1 MRMIRTAAA
10 VFSAASLVGALSGAA
25 AAGAS
30 TQWTTY
36 HADNARSGVDSSE
49 PSLNPLGPAW
59 TAALDGAA
67 VYGQPVVAAG
77 RVFVATEQDNV
88 YALDAHD
95 GHVLWQRNIGQP
107 LRNVGTN
114 TGCGDIDPLGITSTP
129 VIDTARSTVYVV
141 GEVSNGGNLP
151 VGHLLVGYNIYTGA
165 VTRSVS
171 ADPVLPAGENL
182 KQIQQRT
189 ALAVAN
195 GRVYV
200 GFGGLAGDC
209 GTYHGWL
216 VGVGE
221 TGGANVQFDV
231 TPQGTGGA
239 IWQGGGGPS
248 VDAAGD
254 VYVTT
259 GNENSA
265 APHLWAESVLKLP
278 AGLGQSPLAA
288 FKDSSATGDAD
299 LGTGDATLLPGGEVF
314 AVGKTRIGYLLR
326 QSNLT
331 QIAPISGTVCGSDPD
346 GGAAYD
352 QATNSVYVPCRGG
365 GIQQV
370 SISAHAT
377 GWHSGSANG
386 APILVDGELWAARYG
401 GSTLQELDPVHGGVL
416 QTVNVGAIMPTF
428 TSPSAADGLLLVGTD
443 HGVRAFDGPAGP
455 PPPAPPPPPTPKP
468 TQGYWLT
475 ASDGGVFTFGDAGF
489 HGSLGAVQ
497 LNAPIVGMARTPSG
511 RGYWLVGSDGGVFS
525 FGDARFFGST
535 GDIRLNQPVVGI
547 APTPTGLGYWLVAR
561 DGGVFSFGDA
571 RFHGSLG
578 AVHLN
583 APIVTAAA
591 TPTGSGYWL
600 IGSDGGVFAF
610 GTAPFRGSTGG
621 IRLNQ
626 PITGMAA
633 TPNGQ
638 GYWLVARDGGV
649 FSFGT
654 AAFHGSLGG
663 VALNAPIVA
672 MARPPSGTGYW
683 LVGADGGVFT
693 FGGAIFEG
701 SLGGVALHAPI
712 NGAAAET

>member
-1 MRMIRTAAA
+1 
-10 VFSAASLVGALSGAA
+10 
-25 AAGAS
+25 
-30 TQWTTY
+30 
-36 HADNARSGVDSSE
+36 
-49 PSLNPLGPAW
+49 
-59 TAALDGAA
+59 
-67 VYGQPVVAAG
+67 
-77 RVFVATEQDNV
+77 VATEQDNV

-95 GHVLWQRNIGQP
+95 GHILWQRNIGQP
-107 LRNVGTN
+107 LRNVNAN

-129 VIDTARSTVYVV
+129 VVDTARATVYVV

-151 VGHLLVGYNIYTGA
+151 VAHQLVGFNIYTGA

-171 ADPVLPAGENL
+171 ADPVLPSGESL
-182 KQIQQRT
+182 KQIQQRA
-189 ALAVAN
+189 ALALAN

-200 GFGGLAGDC
+200 AFGGLAGDC

-216 VGVGE
+216 VGVGV

-231 TPQGTGGA
+231 TPQSTGGA

-248 VDAAGD
+248 VDAAGN

-259 GNENSA
+259 GNQNSGG
-265 APHLWAESVLKLP
+265 PDPWAEAVLKLP
-278 AGLGQSPLAA
+278 AGLGGSPLAA
-288 FKDSSATGDAD
+288 FKDIHATGDAD

-314 AVGKTRIGYLLR
+314 AVGKTDIGYLLR

-331 QIAPISGTVCGSDPD
+331 QIAAISGSVCGSNPD

-352 QATNSVYVPCRGG
+352 QATNSVYVPCAAG

-370 SISAHAT
+370 DVVTHKV
-377 GWHSGSANG
+377 GWRSSGRVNG
-386 APILVDGELWAARYG
+386 APILVNGKLWAVAYSSG
-401 GSTLQELDPVHGGVL
+401 TLQQIDPGTGAL
-416 QTVNVGAIMPTF
+416 GPSIGLGTTVPHF

-443 HGVRAFDGPAGP
+443 HGIQAFYS
-455 PPPAPPPPPTPKP
+455 PPPPPTPKP

-475 ASDGGVFTFGDAGF
+475 ASDGGVFTFGDAAF
-489 HGSLGAVQ
+489 HGSLGAVR

-621 IRLNQ
+621 IHLSQ

-633 TPNGQ
+633 TPTGQ

-649 FSFGT
+649 FSFGN

-683 LVGADGGVFT
+683 LFGADGGVFT
-693 FGGAIFEG
+693 FGRAMFEG